1 MKLVAL
7 LLCQFLFQNF
17 TNLIQCNFVSNNV
30 NVDQSINDWEKGN
43 LGRSKS
49 VSIWRKFFNGSTKT
63 ISNIIDLIKKI
74 KEILDGIQS
83 IELRKSQFLNG
94 SENFSINLKETRQ
107 ERFRFVCKMV
117 EKSFESLQQS
127 KLFKKSSFCNEIQ
140 QGSTEKS
147 AINLVEKIENH
158 FNNIVSNLTNRKDS
172 SRSMDGFTCDLCV
185 PYCIQ
190 KGLALKSR
198 SLDYVYNQEKKQQ
211 PQ

>member
-140 QGSTEKS
+140 QDSTEKS

-158 FNNIVSNLTNRKDS
+158 FNNIVSNLT
-172 SRSMDGFTCDLCV
+172 
-185 PYCIQ
+185 
-190 KGLALKSR
+190 
-198 SLDYVYNQEKKQQ
+198 SLLPNQCAESETLGTNFLFLSFFF
-211 PQ
+211 